1 MGAVLPI
8 VKNTVVIYAIENSHT
23 KRKKQEINFQKG
35 VIQTMLQFFITSKTR
50 RKIITVF
57 SKYPDYRVHV
67 RGLAKLIREDP
78 GNVARELDRLAQ
90 IKYVFSAKQGNTK
103 LYWVNPDFA
112 LYKELQSMVLKTTR
126 KSSKKEV

>member
-1 MGAVLPI
+1 
-8 VKNTVVIYAIENSHT
+8 
-23 KRKKQEINFQKG
+23 
-35 VIQTMLQFFITSKTR
+35 MLQHFITSKTR

-78 GNVARELDRLAQ
+78 GNVARELERLAK
-90 IKYVFSAKQGNTK
+90 IKYVFSAKQANTK
-103 LYWVNPDFA
+103 LYWVNPNFL

-126 KSSKKEV
+126 KTKKEL